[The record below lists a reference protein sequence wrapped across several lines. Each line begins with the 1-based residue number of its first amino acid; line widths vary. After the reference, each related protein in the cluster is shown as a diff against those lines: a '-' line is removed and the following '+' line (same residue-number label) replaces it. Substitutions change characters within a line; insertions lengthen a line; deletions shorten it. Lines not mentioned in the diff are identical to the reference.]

1 MASRLPPPDMDG
13 FAAPTD
19 GVEERKDMEIVPDE
33 KRTRERPLT
42 AGRKPPKITSK
53 VKDQKEE
60 PGMQAAPAPTAA
72 MLISEGVDDADD
84 DMFVTDE
91 VQQQL
96 PPSEMLNAGGEQGML
111 VRELLQE
118 KQKQAKEAVP
128 DDSTK
133 EEATDKNSGIRMG
146 KLKRK
151 KD

>member
-1 MASRLPPPDMDG
+1 MQSQPIAAQPDMDQLG
-13 FAAPTD
+13 GYGQPD

-91 VQQQL
+91 VQQQM
-96 PPSEMLNAGGEQGML
+96 PPTEMLNAGGDQGKL
-111 VRELLQE
+111 VRELLE
-118 KQKQAKEAVP
+118 AKKEQAQAAVP
-128 DDSTK
+128 DDPSMQETK
-133 EEATDKNSGIRMG
+133 DEKTG
-146 KLKRK
+146 
-151 KD
+151 

>member
-1 MASRLPPPDMDG
+1 MDG
-13 FAAPTD
+13 FGAAAGAHGVD

-91 VQQQL
+91 VQQQM
-96 PPSEMLNAGGEQGML
+96 PPTEMLNAGGDQGKL

-118 KQKQAKEAVP
+118 KQQQVKEAVP

-133 EEATDKNSGIRMG
+133 EEAKDEKTGIRMG
-146 KLKRK
+146 KLKR
-151 KD
+151 

>member
-1 MASRLPPPDMDG
+1 MG
-13 FAAPTD
+13 QGVD
-19 GVEERKDMEIVPDE
+19 GVEERKHMEIVPDE

-60 PGMQAAPAPTAA
+60 PGMQAAPAPAAA

-91 VQQQL
+91 PQQQM
-96 PPSEMLNAGGEQGML
+96 PPAEMLNAGGDQGKL

-118 KQKQAKEAVP
+118 KQQQAQAAYP
-128 DDSTK
+128 
-133 EEATDKNSGIRMG
+133 EESNIDAPTDE
-146 KLKRK
+146 
-151 KD
+151 